1 MADNSSISNS
11 NRRVMTKKTL
21 FRILLGTLL
30 LVVLIDLCTG
40 WVMGAY
46 VRHCD
51 IPGDYGKIE
60 YMMKRADAQIILLG
74 ASTCMNSI
82 DPEVL
87 EEGLGKRVFNGGL
100 NDQRLEFFDVMTD
113 AIFRHSKPEM
123 LVLVLRPNDLITDK
137 VGRLPMMNIYYHLG
151 NAKLDEYLNENSFK
165 QKLLLF
171 SSLYR
176 YNTYWWRLLLYHFKP
191 TDELAHGGFLAKP
204 IPKLPPQRWDSS
216 VSDGGDKPAQVNP
229 RKLRCLE
236 NILATCREA
245 GARLWIVITPEFI
258 SPAPEG
264 YHKPSPIREFCTENN
279 IPLIDDS
286 RSPDFIDHA
295 EYFFDNYHL
304 NGKGAVLYSQHF
316 LELLK
321 KEYE

>member
-1 MADNSSISNS
+1 
-11 NRRVMTKKTL
+11 MTKKTL
-21 FRILLGTLL
+21 FRILLGTLIL
-30 LVVLIDLCTG
+30 LVLIDLCTG
-40 WVMGAY
+40 WAIGVY

-60 YMMKRADAQIILLG
+60 YMLKRVDAQIILLG

-87 EEGLGKRVFNGGL
+87 EEGLGKSVFNGGL

-113 AIFRHSKPEM
+113 AIFRHSKPES
-123 LVLVLRPNDLITDK
+123 LFLVLRRNDLITNDL
-137 VGRLPMMNIYYHLG
+137 GRLPMMNVYYHLG
-151 NAKLDEYLNENSFK
+151 NAKLDEYLNGNSFRK
-165 QKLLLF
+165 KLLLS

-176 YNTYWWRLLLYHFKP
+176 YNTYWWRMLLYHFKS

-204 IPKLPPQRWDSS
+204 VPKLLPQRWDSS
-216 VSDGGDKPAQVNP
+216 DLPGVDPKDPVNP
-229 RKLRCLE
+229 RKLQCLE
-236 NILATCREA
+236 NIVATCRDA
-245 GARLWIVITPEFI
+245 GTRLWIVITPELI
-258 SPAPEG
+258 SPSPDGSDAL
-264 YHKPSPIREFCTENN
+264 SPIRAFCTKNN

-286 RSPDFIDHA
+286 RNPDFIDHA

-304 NGKGAVLYSQHF
+304 NSKGAVLYTQHF
-316 LELLK
+316 LNLLK